1 MKVFSRNITWSYKEK
16 KKTKTSCFSKTK
28 MHEAVIAHICE
39 VDFAM
44 AKIWVPQSNFEVK
57 DVPNILKIS
66 LLP

>member
-1 MKVFSRNITWSYKEK
+1 MFQQNKE
-16 KKTKTSCFSKTK
+16 

-44 AKIWVPQSNFEVK
+44 AKIWLPQSNFEVK

-66 LLP
+66 PLR